1 MATNKLNLNEIEKE
15 LDKLLADRAAEVE
28 KARKML
34 IDAEKLAGKAES
46 ELAAAEE
53 KDSVEAYA
61 KAAQGKRA
69 AEDTVAFYKKKVEQL
84 ERSPIS
90 AVDSGK
96 IKAEITAA
104 LDRRNTAAMGKIVE
118 LVSQMQEIGAELGD
132 EFNHA
137 NKVLDK
143 LQRKIV
149 KQEPDY
155 HNGKWE
161 YDKWEL
167 VRFCTQFTNSSWY
180 QELVKKGGVG
190 R

>member
-61 KAAQGKRA
+61 AAAQKKRA
-69 AEDTVAFYKKKVEQL
+69 ADDTVDFYQKKLERL

-90 AVDSGK
+90 AVDSGSM
-96 IKAEITAA
+96 KAEITAG
-104 LDRRNTAAMGKIVE
+104 LDRMNTAAMGKVVE
-118 LVSQMQEIGAELGD
+118 LVSQIQEIAAELDD
-132 EFNHA
+132 EITRA
-137 NKVLDK
+137 NRILKT
-143 LQRKIV
+143 LQENIAKNTGV
-149 KQEPDY
+149 
-155 HNGKWE
+155 NKWE

-167 VRFCTQFTNSSWY
+167 VRFCTQFANSSWY

-190 R
+190 K